1 MKKFIL
7 KPSFLVILAA
17 SILISPVYSAE
28 KKYSSA
34 ISLQIQ
40 NEKIV
45 KNVIMLIPDGA
56 SVTHFSLA
64 RWYNGGAPLA
74 VDELAC
80 GLVRTY
86 SADAAIAD
94 SAPAGSAM
102 STGYKS
108 HTGFVA
114 VLPDTVNMYGVPN
127 LTQGDERK
135 PLATI
140 LESAKLAGK
149 STGIIATSNI
159 QHATPADFSSHLP
172 DRSDYETLGEQQVYN
187 NIDVVL
193 GGGYK
198 YLVKENRKD
207 KEDMISEL
215 KTLGYDT
222 ALTKDEMNKSSS
234 SKLWGLFAQ
243 DAMSYELDREKL
255 TPTEPSLKEMTDK
268 ALSILSKDKDGFFLM
283 VEGSKIDWASHANDP
298 VGVTT
303 DVLAFDAAVKSALD
317 FAKKDG
323 NTVVIVAAD
332 HGNGGL
338 TIGNS
343 DTSKTY
349 DKLPLSTFI
358 APLKKASLTG
368 EGLEAKLAKDKSN
381 IKEVMSEYFGINDLT
396 EEEIK
401 SISEAKPTTL
411 NYTVGPIISKRAF
424 LGWTTNGHTGEE
436 VVLYMYHP
444 FNQRLTGVIQNS
456 DIGKYMSDVLN
467 LNLKEST
474 DLLFNNIIPIL
485 DEKKINYSWKNGDF
499 IVPELIV
506 SDDKNTLSI
515 PANKNYFILN
525 GKKIESLGVNVFI
538 NGEKFY
544 VSKKITELF

>member
-1 MKKFIL
+1 MKKFL
-7 KPSFLVILAA
+7 SKKSFFIFLLASLA
-17 SILISPVYSAE
+17 VSPAYSAE
-28 KKYSSA
+28 KKEVESQS
-34 ISLQIQ
+34 QVK
-40 NEKIV
+40 NDKVV
-45 KNVIMLIPDGA
+45 KNVIILIPDGA

-172 DRSDYETLGEQQVYN
+172 DRSDYDVLGEQQVYN
-187 NIDVVL
+187 NMDVVL

-215 KTLGYDT
+215 KTLGYDI
-222 ALTKDEMNKSSS
+222 AVTKDEMNKSSS
-234 SKLWGLFAQ
+234 SKLWGLFSQ

-255 TPTEPSLKEMTDK
+255 TPTEPSLQEMTDK
-268 ALSILSKDKDGFFLM
+268 AISILSKDKDGFFLM

-323 NTVVIVAAD
+323 NTVVIVASD

-338 TIGNS
+338 TIGNK

-368 EGLEAKLAKDKSN
+368 EGLEAKINPDKSN
-381 IKEVMSEYFGINDLT
+381 IKDVMSEYFGITDLT

-401 SISEAKPTTL
+401 SIAESKPTTL

-444 FNQRLTGVIQNS
+444 SNQRLTGVIQNS
-456 DIGKYMSDVLN
+456 DIGKYMAETLN

-474 DLLFNNIIPIL
+474 DLLFTNIIQL
-485 DEKKINYSWKNGDF
+485 LNEKGITYSWKNGDF
-499 IVPELIV
+499 INPELVI

-515 PANKNYFILN
+515 PANKNYCILN
-525 GKKIESLGVNVFI
+525 GKKIDSLGVNVFI

-544 VSKKITELF
+544 VSKKIVELF